1 MTFKTEM
8 EFFFTRNCY
17 SQSERSKIKS
27 CRQYL
32 LAEESND
39 LVHAQE
45 IAMQVTEGKITDFLE
60 HR

>member
-8 EFFFTRNCY
+8 DIFFTRNCY

-27 CRQYL
+27 CRQYQ

-45 IAMQVTEGKITDFLE
+45 LAMRVMEGKITDFFE
-60 HR
+60 